1 MLLLEEKGGE
11 SGGTGLGEEGIK
23 LFAYPLLLERPV
35 LP

>member
-1 MLLLEEKGGE
+1 MLLLEEKG
-11 SGGTGLGEEGIK
+11 GGTGLGEEGIK